1 MSPPIDDPEDRLK
14 PLVKPLPPEDDYQGR
29 LDHWKRKLGYKMPIT
44 LRYGATFGFAS
55 GFLVGLYKKSV
66 VVMAKHTLI
75 GTVVGG
81 IGLCYNELS
90 QIAKYTQLVNNSKK

>member
-14 PLVKPLPPEDDYQGR
+14 PMVKPIPPEDDYQGR
-29 LDHWKRKLGYKMPIT
+29 FDYWKRKLDYKMPVT

-55 GFLVGLYKKSV
+55 GFLTGLYKKSV
-66 VVMAKHTLI
+66 IVMPKHTII

-81 IGLCYNELS
+81 LGLCYDEFTQLW
-90 QIAKYTQLVNNSKK
+90 KYYQLVNNSKK